1 MKSGLLLLLAVVLVV
16 TGCSSPG
23 VPEPALDTPDTAS
36 TVESTS
42 APPEDLAAPAGD
54 AAATLEA
61 VETAA
66 EDAPGSVEDDALPAK
81 DAAGSMAGADS
92 GASSEPVEPAPAPQ
106 PTVGNEPPL
115 VQTDPLTLVS
125 QESLLGYIGDL
136 AAIQPYSGWRNS
148 ATEGESEALDYV
160 SGVLSGLA
168 YLQGLGMETERQDF
182 HVFLG
187 TEQWQSGLLLTVGG
201 QAFEIPAAGLRGP
214 RDEIALALR
223 FDSDGQL
230 NDSERNPVVVEG
242 DTLVLRTAKEIQA
255 LDHQDVADKIVF
267 LDYEAVDRVV
277 AGSRQAIETAWDLV
291 EEGPA
296 GLVLVTTFSNE
307 VGRSHGTFVGDV
319 SALNW
324 VEAEA
329 APPVLY
335 VRLED
340 LAPAGIEAW
349 DDLAQIEAVRL
360 TWDADVFSPAVS
372 ENLIA
377 RIPGVDPTQAVIL
390 GAHIDSPNG
399 PGAMDDGSGSA
410 VLLEVA
416 RVLDAAQYQPAVDLY
431 LAWFGSE
438 ELGLY
443 GSSHF
448 VHTHQELL
456 DRTVAMLQIDDLT
469 HPLEGIPADISL
481 VTWSYGRFGDDR
493 VLWPE
498 HLAAV
503 ASRQGIET
511 VIEDRYTIY
520 SDNSS
525 FGGFDVPHAD
535 VIYADEEAMEATG
548 SLHYAAHI
556 HDPYDTVELA
566 AAVADV
572 LEEMAVVTLAGVL
585 EVPADSSALRV
596 TPRPDRRVVFVASH
610 TEPVHMTPASLTD
623 LGMAFAWAG
632 YDVDLVPYGQEVT
645 AADVAEADLVVVLP
659 VVDYPSPEGDVTVYD
674 EAWAPSEIDALEA
687 YVAGGGLLVLTNS
700 RYRLK
705 YANRLL
711 DANEDWPDG
720 NALAQRFGIAWLDGG
735 LDAEA
740 ALAQGNHSLTAGV
753 TSLALAMGNGVPFR
767 LEAASKGVVLAEAGE
782 APVVALVDYGQSG
795 GQVLA
800 LADVGILGA
809 EWGTPANLRFWQ
821 NLAEFARE

>member
-1 MKSGLLLLLAVVLVV
+1 MRSGLLLLLSVLLVLA
-16 TGCSSPG
+16 GCSFSA
-23 VPEPALDTPDTAS
+23 EPAPTSIVDPD
-36 TVESTS
+36 
-42 APPEDLAAPAGD
+42 
-54 AAATLEA
+54 LEA
-61 VETAA
+61 VPTDTPELASPVEDASVPMEETVAPTEDATAAVADVATPA
-66 EDAPGSVEDDALPAK
+66 EDAGGDASPDPARPT
-81 DAAGSMAGADS
+81 D
-92 GASSEPVEPAPAPQ
+92 PPQ
-106 PTVGNEPPL
+106 PVAEGEAAVANA
-115 VQTDPLTLVS
+115 DPLTLVS

-148 ATEGESEALDYV
+148 ATEGEAEALDYV
-160 SGVLSGLA
+160 TGVLSDFRYLAELGL
-168 YLQGLGMETERQDF
+168 ETERQEF

-187 TEQWQSGLLLTVGG
+187 TEQWQSGLRLTVDG
-201 QAFEIPAAGLRGP
+201 QPFEIPAAGLRGP
-214 RDEIALALR
+214 RDEIDLALR

-242 DTLVLRTAKEIQA
+242 APLLLRSAGEVRA
-255 LDHQDVADKIVF
+255 LNRQDVADKIVF
-267 LDYEAVDRVV
+267 LDYEAIDRVI
-277 AGSRQAIETAWDLV
+277 AGNRQAIETAWDLV

-296 GLVLVTTFSNE
+296 GLVLVTSYSNE
-307 VGRSHGTFVGDV
+307 VGRSHGTFVGDAN
-319 SALNW
+319 ALNW

-329 APPVLY
+329 TPPVLY

-340 LAPAGIEAW
+340 LAPAGIEGW
-349 DDLAQIEAVRL
+349 DDLDRIDAVRL

-372 ENLIA
+372 GNLIA
-377 RIPGVDPTQAVIL
+377 RIPGADPGQAVIL

-416 RVLDAAQYQPAVDLY
+416 RVLDATQYQPAMDLY

-469 HPLEGIPADISL
+469 HPLDGIAADISL

-493 VLWPE
+493 ALWPSY
-498 HLAAV
+498 LAEV
-503 ASRQGIET
+503 ARQQGIET
-511 VIEDRYTIY
+511 VIADRFYIY

-572 LEEMAVVTLAGVL
+572 LEEMAEVALAGAL
-585 EVPADSSALRV
+585 EAPTDVAALRV
-596 TPRPDRRVVFVASH
+596 APRPDQRVVFVASH

-645 AADVAEADLVVVLP
+645 AADVAGADLVVALP
-659 VVDYPSPEGDVTVYD
+659 VVDYPSAEGDVTLYD
-674 EAWAPSEIDALEA
+674 EAWSTAEIDALEA

-700 RYRLK
+700 QHRLK
-705 YANRLL
+705 YANSLL
-711 DANEDWPDG
+711 DANEDWPDA
-720 NALAQRFGIAWLDGG
+720 NALAERFDIAYVDGR

-740 ALAQGNHSLTAGV
+740 ALAQGNHLLVQGV
-753 TSLALAMGNGVPFR
+753 TSLALAVGNGVPFR
-767 LEAASKGVVLAEAGE
+767 LDGGSEGVVLAEAGE
-782 APVVALVDYGQSG
+782 APVVALVAYGQNG